1 MLESLGSIAL
11 SAFLF
16 LLFSRLTDL
25 YISGLHLPL
34 ITSVTCLAILILRGR
49 FGVIYNSVPGL
60 LLTGLTIWYLMALPF
75 SSWRG
80 GSVQIFREDWSKSY
94 LVFVL
99 IAGLVTTSTH
109 ALRAI
114 RIVGYGL
121 FAAAIFSFVAGLN
134 VLGRVSLQQGAYGNP
149 NDYGTMLAIGATLWW
164 FFAHNGRYHPLLR
177 LVSIVIALFICYVLL
192 RTGSRA
198 ALLSVVAA
206 AAAAFFYYSMQ
217 GRAIFL
223 VTSFVGAV
231 LLVGAMPDTLQRRF
245 ATFFSQ
251 ADADSADEETLQQ
264 QAVGS
269 SHSRL
274 ELLRQSVI
282 LTLKNPVFGVGMGMF
297 AVAENDLAK
306 ESGRKKG
313 QWLVTH
319 NTYTQVSSENGILAI
334 LLFVGTICSSL
345 LMLRR
350 IRTERLLEH
359 HPQGAE
365 IALAAQA
372 LNLAVISMMVN
383 FMFSSMAYLW
393 LLPALAGLCYA
404 LYATTRTEA
413 AYLRRS
419 IAAGTPLPEQ
429 TAQLSS
435 SPARPPTRPTFP
447 PVPNLT
453 RRPANALRRT

>member
-1 MLESLGSIAL
+1 MLESVGSIAL
-11 SAFLF
+11 AAFLF

-34 ITSVTCLAILILRGR
+34 VTSLTCMVILIVRGR
-49 FGVIYNSVPGL
+49 FSVIYSSAPGL
-60 LLTGLTIWYLMALPF
+60 LLTGLTLWYLMALPF

-80 GSVQIFREDWSKSY
+80 GSTQIFREDWSKSY

-99 IAGLVTTSTH
+99 IAGLITTTGH

-114 RIVGYGL
+114 RVVGYAL
-121 FAAAIFSFVAGLN
+121 FAAAIFGFIAGLN

-149 NDYGTMLAIGATLWW
+149 NDYGTMLAIGITLWW
-164 FFAHNGRYHPLLR
+164 FSAHNRRYHPLVR
-177 LVSIVIALFICYVLL
+177 FVSVIIAIFICYGLL

-198 ALLSVVAA
+198 ALLSIIAA
-206 AAAAFFYYSMQ
+206 SIAAFFYYSMQ
-217 GRAIFL
+217 GRAVFL
-223 VTSFVGAV
+223 IASVVGTM
-231 LLVGAMPDTLQRRF
+231 LLVGAMPDTLQRRLG
-245 ATFFSQ
+245 TVFSQ
-251 ADADSADEETLQQ
+251 VDASSAEEATLQE

-269 SHSRL
+269 SNSRL

-306 ESGRKKG
+306 QSGRSKG

-319 NTYTQVSSENGILAI
+319 NTYTQVSSENGIVAI
-334 LLFVGTICSSL
+334 LLFLGTILSSL

-372 LNLAVISMMVN
+372 LRLAVISMIVN

-393 LLPALAGLCYA
+393 LLPALAGLSYA
-404 LYATTRTEA
+404 LYATARTEA
-413 AYLRRS
+413 AFIRRWV
-419 IAAGTPLPEQ
+419 AAETPLPEQ
-429 TAQLSS
+429 AASLPS
-435 SPARPPTRPTFP
+435 SPSRPLTRPTFP
-447 PVPNLT
+447 PVPNMT
-453 RRPANALRRT
+453 RRPANALRRS

>member
-1 MLESLGSIAL
+1 MLDSVGSIAL

-25 YISGLHLPL
+25 YISNLHLPL
-34 ITSVTCLAILILRGR
+34 ITSVTCLAILIVRGR
-49 FGVIYNSVPGL
+49 FSVIYNSTPGL
-60 LLTGLTIWYLMALPF
+60 LLTGLTLWYLIALPF

-80 GSVQIFREDWSKSY
+80 GSIQIFREDWSKNY

-99 IAGLVTTSTH
+99 IAGLITTSGH

-114 RIVGYGL
+114 RVVGYAL
-121 FAAAIFSFVAGLN
+121 FAAAIFGFIAGLK
-134 VLGRVSLQQGAYGNP
+134 VLDRVSLQQGAYGNP
-149 NDYGTMLAIGATLWW
+149 NDYGTMLAIGTTLWW
-164 FFAHNGRYHPLLR
+164 FFAHNRRYHSLVR
-177 LVSIVIALFICYVLL
+177 LVSVLIALFICYGLL

-206 AAAAFFYYSMQ
+206 AVVAFFYYSMQ

-223 VTSFVGAV
+223 ITSIVGAV

-251 ADADSADEETLQQ
+251 VDADSADEEMLQQ

-306 ESGRKKG
+306 QSGRTKG

-319 NTYTQVSSENGILAI
+319 NTYTQVSSENGIPAI
-334 LLFVGTICSSL
+334 LLFAGTILSSL

-359 HPQGAE
+359 HPQEAE

-372 LNLAVISMMVN
+372 LRLAVISMVVN

-393 LLPALAGLCYA
+393 LLPALAGLSYA
-404 LYATTRTEA
+404 LYASVRTEA
-413 AYLRRS
+413 KFLRGRV
-419 IAAGTPLPEQ
+419 AAETPLAKQSKPMP
-429 TAQLSS
+429 S
-435 SPARPPTRPTFP
+435 SPSRPLTRPTFP